1 METGA
6 HLRHWAASPRFVAV
20 ARAMFAVALVASLVG
35 ALWPDPTSDQIFKT
49 DKVLHMVAFA
59 TLAVFA
65 VFSFPRA
72 NFIKLAIGLSFFG
85 ALIEVF
91 QGLPV
96 IGRDAD
102 AMDWVA
108 DTTAVIGVLSAF
120 HLARLL
126 LARWR

>member
-1 METGA
+1 MEIGA
-6 HLRHWAASPRFVAV
+6 HLRLWAASPSFVAA
-20 ARAMFAVALVASLVG
+20 ARVLFAVALVASLVG
-35 ALWPDPTSDQIFKT
+35 ALWPDPSSDQIFKS

-59 TLAVFA
+59 TLTVFA
-65 VFSFPRA
+65 VFSFPKA
-72 NFIKLAIGLSFFG
+72 NLIKLAIGLSIFG

-108 DTTAVIGVLSAF
+108 DMTGVIGVSSAF

>member
-1 METGA
+1 
-6 HLRHWAASPRFVAV
+6 L
-20 ARAMFAVALVASLVG
+20 FAVALVASLVG
-35 ALWPDPTSDQIFKT
+35 ALWPDPSSDQIFKS

-72 NFIKLAIGLSFFG
+72 NLIKLAIGLSIFG

-108 DTTAVIGVLSAF
+108 DMTGVIGVSSAF